1 MSSFDLPGFS
11 WAVNHSTGFNQQR
24 AAHRHPPMAL
34 HRELPS
40 PGGRDQVLLEA
51 VKMTALK
58 MKNEVI
64 KKAAGGCIHQLT

>member
-1 MSSFDLPGFS
+1 MSSFDLPDFS

-24 AAHRHPPMAL
+24 GAHRQPPMAL
-34 HRELPS
+34 HRELLS
-40 PGGRDQVLLEA
+40 PGGRDQALLEA